1 MIDFAVATEARTR
14 AADRLADA
22 GIVLTADEEA
32 AIEIADFG
40 MGDLPRYGLEVLVYV
55 NNDRYCAKDL
65 VLFPHQICPEHR
77 HPPVGDDPGKQ
88 ETFRVR
94 VGVVYLYVEG
104 DPTAGSD
111 RLIPPGDDP
120 PLHRPPRDCPA
131 SRRPAHDRPQYPP
144 LVRGRRG
151 RRDSLRV
158 LQYEPRRVRPLHR
171 PPRPT
176 GAVSLHGL
184 KG

>member
-1 MIDFAVATEARTR
+1 MIDFAVAAEARTR

-22 GIVLTADEEA
+22 GIVLTADEEP

-111 RLIPPGDDP
+111 RLIPPGDGDYFTARCEIVLRPGEQYTIAPNIRHWFAAGEGGAIVSEFSSTSRDELDIFTDP
-120 PLHRPPRDCPA
+120 RA
-131 SRRPAHDRPQYPP
+131 Q
-144 LVRGRRG
+144 
-151 RRDSLRV
+151 RV
-158 LQYEPRRVRPLHR
+158 P
-171 PPRPT
+171 
-176 GAVSLHGL
+176 
-184 KG
+184 